1 MGLQKDYTTPEQSKR
16 LLELGVPKW
25 TANVK
30 YDSECICPSFVETLV
45 FCDTGIEDDG
55 YEKYTVEYSPSWSV
69 GRLCDIV
76 RICYVSQLPC
86 KCYPVGAINIV
97 QYMVD
102 AIAYM
107 ACDGLLDFSR
117 LEAV

>member
-1 MGLQKDYTTPEQSKR
+1 MKLQNDLTTPEQSKR

-25 TANVK
+25 TANIK
-30 YDSECICPSFVETLV
+30 YESESIYPSFVDTLG

-55 YEKYTVEYSPSWSV
+55 YEKYTIKYSPSWSV
-69 GRLCDIV
+69 GRLCEIV
-76 RICYVSQLPC
+76 RICYVGQLPC
-86 KCYPVGAINIV
+86 TCYPVGAINIV

-107 ACDGLLDFSR
+107 AYYGLLDFSR
-117 LEAV
+117 LEE

>member
-1 MGLQKDYTTPEQSKR
+1 MGLQNDFTTPEQSKR

-30 YDSECICPSFVETLV
+30 YDSACICPSFVETLG

-69 GRLCDIV
+69 GRLCEIV

-86 KCYPVGAINIV
+86 TCYPVGAINIV

-102 AIAYM
+102 VIEYM
-107 ACDGLLDFSR
+107 ADNGTLDFSK
-117 LEAV
+117 LEE